1 MPCAPPP
8 GRRRPS
14 ASAGRCFAWSGDF
27 NEGRVATVKRTHL
40 FPEPSHRSRGN
51 PDGPPQP
58 LPCPMTI
65 SPARLFAV
73 PGIAFL
79 LTLALATGCAPDTP
93 PAATD
98 PTDNV
103 VEFVVMG
110 TTDVH
115 GQLVPWD
122 YEREEPLDHG
132 LARLAPLVDSIRA
145 ANPGRTLLIDSGD
158 LLQGNP
164 LTAVH
169 TPLPEGETHPVILA
183 MNHMGY
189 DAAALGNHEFNFGL
203 EHLNRSLEA
212 ADFPFLSANIV
223 HADSGEPAWPTHT
236 FVERELDGR
245 VLRVGITAVVPPG
258 VAIWDRDHVEG
269 RLEFPDMV
277 ERLGEVVPLL
287 REEGAHLVVVAA
299 HASFS
304 GTSYDTVT
312 TGLGAESRMA
322 DAAWEVEGMDAAFLG
337 HSHRQVADSIIN
349 GVLFSQ
355 AGSHGRALAVA
366 TFHLSPE
373 GDDGWQIV
381 ERRSELV
388 HPTEDHLDETLMDLL
403 APAHERAVGE
413 MGRVVGRAAEE
424 WSARE
429 ARVGATPL
437 IDWVNR
443 VQQEV
448 TGADLSAAAAFS
460 LTAGFPEGDITVARM
475 ARFYPYD
482 NNLLRAVRIT
492 GAELRA
498 YLEHSARYFLPC
510 PEAQCDRL
518 VNPEWPGFNFDMVRG
533 VEYTLDLTRPWG
545 ERVVELERNGRP
557 VADDD
562 VFTMA
567 LNNYRQSG
575 GGAFP
580 AVADAEVVYEG
591 DESVR
596 DILIRALEAEGEIRI
611 PADFEANWR
620 IVPEALAEQALREM
634 HGERR

>member
-1 MPCAPPP
+1 MIPFAF
-8 GRRRPS
+8 RRTLGS
-14 ASAGRCFAWSGDF
+14 A
-27 NEGRVATVKRTHL
+27 
-40 FPEPSHRSRGN
+40 
-51 PDGPPQP
+51 
-58 LPCPMTI
+58 
-65 SPARLFAV
+65 
-73 PGIAFL
+73 
-79 LTLALATGCAPDTP
+79 LALALALTTGCAADTDGS
-93 PAATD
+93 ADT
-98 PTDNV
+98 

-122 YEREEPLDHG
+122 YEREESLDHG

-158 LLQGNP
+158 VLQGNP

-183 MNHMGY
+183 MNHLGY

-203 EHLNRSLEA
+203 DHLRRSLEA

-236 FVERELDGR
+236 LVERQLNGR
-245 VLRVGITAVVPPG
+245 ALRVGITAVVPPG

-269 RLEFPDMV
+269 QLRFPDMV
-277 ERLGEVVPLL
+277 ERLGEVVPAM
-287 REEGAHLVVVAA
+287 RDGGADLVVVAA

-322 DAAWEVEGMDAAFLG
+322 EAAWQVEGMDAAFLG
-337 HSHRQVADSIIN
+337 HSHRQVADSVIN

-366 TFHLSPE
+366 TFRLAPE
-373 GDDGWQIV
+373 DEGEGWRVV
-381 ERRSELV
+381 ERRSELL
-388 HPTEDHLDETLMDLL
+388 HPTEDHLDEAMMEIL
-403 APAHERAVGE
+403 APAHERAVLE

-424 WSARE
+424 WSAGE
-429 ARVGATPL
+429 ARVRATPL
-437 IDWVNR
+437 MDWVNR

-510 PEAQCDRL
+510 PDAQCERL

-545 ERVVELERNGRP
+545 ERVVRLERDGHP
-557 VADDD
+557 VADDH

-591 DESVR
+591 SESVR
-596 DILIRALEAEGEIRI
+596 DILIRALEAEGDLVR
-611 PADFEANWR
+611 PADFTENWV

-634 HGERR
+634 HGGGR